1 MMEVWHQQWCLKGMV
16 PKVQALAMVLKV
28 QAQQCRILAMAV
40 ELMEVLA
47 SGPSD
52 NDDAVLATAATTRC
66 IVK

>member
-1 MMEVWHQQWCLKGMV
+1 MEVWHQQRCLKGTV

-28 QAQQCRILAMAV
+28 QVHRCRIPAMAV

-52 NDDAVLATAATTRC
+52 NDDAVLATAAATRC
-66 IVK
+66 IVE